1 MKTAHQHILELLDKT
16 TPQMSYKG
24 GDFKAWQESAREM
37 LISLLAMDKLKKVE
51 PKLEIEY
58 EEICDSF
65 KEIRFTF
72 ASEEGYRVPCHML
85 LPDGIENP
93 PVMICLQGHS
103 TGMHISLA
111 RPKFPG
117 DDETI
122 SGGDR
127 DFSIRAVKE
136 GFAAIC
142 LEQRNFGESRGGMDG
157 PRCATAALSAL
168 LLGRTTIGARVWDVQ
183 RLIDIIETE
192 FKEMVDAENISCM
205 GNSGGGTATVYLAAL
220 DDRIKLAM
228 PACSMCTF
236 RDSIGALEHCACNFI
251 PGIANYFDMNDL
263 FAMAAPKYFIQ
274 VSGIE
279 DPIFPIEYA
288 EKVFEKGKAVYE
300 SLGIGDKCV
309 LVKGNGGHRFFA
321 DDSWPHV
328 HKFLGK

>member
-1 MKTAHQHILELLDKT
+1 MVTAHQHILGLLDNRV
-16 TPQMSYKG
+16 PEMSYKG
-24 GDFKAWQESAREM
+24 GDFKAWQKSARQKVKE
-37 LISLLAMDKLKKVE
+37 LLRMDRIKAVE
-51 PKLEIEY
+51 PQLKIEY
-58 EEICDSF
+58 EENYDAF

-72 ASEEGYRVPCHML
+72 ASEEGYRVPCHLL
-85 LPDGIENP
+85 LPNGIENP

-122 SGGDR
+122 AGGDR
-127 DFSIRAVKE
+127 DFCIRAVKE

-142 LEQRNFGESRGGMDG
+142 LEQRNFGESRGGSDG

-192 FKEMVDAENISCM
+192 FKDKVDTENISCM
-205 GNSGGGTATVYLAAL
+205 GNSGGGTATIYLSAL

-251 PGIANYFDMNDL
+251 PDIANYFDMNDL

-288 EKVFEKGKAVYE
+288 QKVFEKGQAVYE

-321 DDSWPHV
+321 DDAWPHV